1 MEITNID
8 FSALLNMV
16 DTFYN
21 NAWNRLILILAIVGV
36 AWPLILKV
44 YSDYR
49 VKVKEEKLEKR
60 LSEKIQNLNER
71 NLKLINKKSD
81 ANIER
86 MEKLISEKLKNMDI
100 QLNVSKGFIWHFQAK
115 LYYDKK
121 QYKSALELYFAA
133 FGFYFNGKNELNLQR
148 VIKYIKSCY
157 AKVKDLSHLEEVEN
171 QHLDLIKKL
180 NEINENLR
188 YKDVI
193 NDIEE
198 EFDSAKERLKEV
210 KN

>member
-1 MEITNID
+1 MEVTNID

-21 NAWNRLILILAIVGV
+21 NAWNRLIVVLAIAGV
-36 AWPLILKV
+36 AWPLILKA

-60 LSEKIQNLNER
+60 LSEKIQNLNKR
-71 NLKLINKKSD
+71 NLELLNKKSD
-81 ANIER
+81 TNIER

-115 LYYDKK
+115 ICYDKK
-121 QYKSALELYFAA
+121 QYKNALELYFTA
-133 FGFYFNGKNELNLQR
+133 FGFYFNGKDEVNLQR

-157 AKVKDLSHLEEVEN
+157 AQVEDLSHLEEVEN
-171 QHLDLIKKL
+171 QSWSWGYKQCKRDVLKLI
-180 NEINENLR
+180 EIWARRRDIDISGL
-188 YKDVI
+188 KSKI
-193 NDIEE
+193 NG
-198 EFDSAKERLKEV
+198 
-210 KN
+210 

>member
-1 MEITNID
+1 
-8 FSALLNMV
+8 MV

-49 VKVKEEKLEKR
+49 VKAKEEKLEKR

-71 NLKLINKKSD
+71 NLEIINKKSD

-86 MEKLISEKLKNMDI
+86 TEKLISKKLKNIDI
-100 QLNVSKGFIWHFQAK
+100 QLNLSKGFIWHFQATIC
-115 LYYDKK
+115 YDNK
-121 QYKSALELYFAA
+121 QYKGALELYFDAVE
-133 FGFYFNGKNELNLQR
+133 FYFKGKDEVNLQR

-157 AKVKDLSHLEEVEN
+157 AKVKKLSHLEEVEN
-171 QHLDLIKKL
+171 KHLDLIKKL

-198 EFDSAKERLKEV
+198 EFDSAKKRLKEV